1 MNKLHT
7 LHILNKT
14 PDHARFSECLGTMGP
29 DDAIALT
36 ENGVL
41 SLPASSALMTARV
54 YALASDL
61 KARGVSTEHLKAE
74 AIDYAELVNLS
85 LAAERVIS
93 W

>member
-14 PDHARFSECLGTMGP
+14 PEHVRFSECLGMMGP
-29 DDAIALT
+29 DDAVTLT

-41 SLPASSALMTARV
+41 SLTGSTALKTARV
-54 YALASDL
+54 YALATDL
-61 KARGVSTEHLKAE
+61 TARGLSAE
-74 AIDYAELVNLS
+74 GTTATAIDYAELVNLT
-85 LAAERVIS
+85 LKAERVIS

>member
-41 SLPASSALMTARV
+41 GLSASAALKTARV
-54 YALASDL
+54 YALATDL
-61 KARGVSTEHLKAE
+61 NARGLSEPIDAT

-85 LAAERVIS
+85 LKAERVIS

>member
-7 LHILNKT
+7 LHILNKA

-41 SLPASSALMTARV
+41 GLSASAALKTARV
-54 YALASDL
+54 YALATDL
-61 KARGVSTEHLKAE
+61 NARGLSEPKDAT
-74 AIDYAELVNLS
+74 AIDCAELVNLS
-85 LAAERVIS
+85 LKAERVIS

>member
-14 PDHARFSECLGTMGP
+14 PDHPRFSECLGMLGP
-29 DDAIALT
+29 DDAIVLT

-41 SLPASSALMTARV
+41 GLGATAHLNADRV
-54 YALASDL
+54 YALGSDVT
-61 KARGVSTEHLKAE
+61 ARGLPENGHNNVLLDYSEWVDLTLK
-74 AIDYAELVNLS
+74 
-85 LAAERVIS
+85 AERVIS